1 MVSKNSVWGVS
12 KNPVCPQCGGGF
24 KKNSVVEEV
33 VSKNPVWGHLHG
45 SVGKVSALAQ
55 VMPGVLASS
64 PESSSLLS
72 GESTSPSTSP
82 AHPACA
88 LSLIHKILKSG
99 KKV

>member
-1 MVSKNSVWGVS
+1 M
-12 KNPVCPQCGGGF
+12 GGF
-24 KKNSVVEEV
+24 KKPSVPPVWGWFKKKTVVEEV

-64 PESSSLLS
+64 PKSSSLLS
-72 GESTSPSTSP
+72 GESASPSTSP

-88 LSLIHKILKSG
+88 LSQIHKILKSG